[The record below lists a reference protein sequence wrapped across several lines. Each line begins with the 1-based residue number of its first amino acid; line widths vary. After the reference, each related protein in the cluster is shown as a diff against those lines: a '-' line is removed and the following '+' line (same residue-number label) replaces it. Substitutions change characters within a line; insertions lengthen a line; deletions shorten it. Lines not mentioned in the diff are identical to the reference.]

1 MATVVR
7 LAPAVDA
14 HVKAY
19 AATLGLS
26 FNALVTVALLE
37 YMQAHP
43 FEPVAAAGDAPDRV
57 TASAPTPAPV
67 TAPAPAPVT
76 ASAPAPAHGTGQRS
90 GRRSNGRRGKRR

>member
-26 FNALVTVALLE
+26 FNALVTVALVE

-43 FEPVAAAGDAPDRV
+43 LEPVAAEMAPV
-57 TASAPTPAPV
+57 ASASAPAPV
-67 TAPAPAPVT
+67 TAPVT
-76 ASAPAPAHGTGQRS
+76 ASAPAPVRGTGQRS

>member
-26 FNALVTVALLE
+26 FNALVTVALIE

-43 FEPVAAAGDAPDRV
+43 FEPVAAAGDAPARV
-57 TASAPTPAPV
+57 TAPAPTPAPV
-67 TAPAPAPVT
+67 TAPVTASVTASTPAPVRG
-76 ASAPAPAHGTGQRS
+76 SGQRA